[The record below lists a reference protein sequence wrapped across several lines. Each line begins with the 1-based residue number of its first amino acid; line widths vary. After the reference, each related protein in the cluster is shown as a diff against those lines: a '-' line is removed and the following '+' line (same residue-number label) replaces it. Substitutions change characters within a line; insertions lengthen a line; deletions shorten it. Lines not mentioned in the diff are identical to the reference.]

1 MHRRRRG
8 HRRSVVAAVLLL
20 SAACGSGDGG
30 AADASTPLPDLTLV
44 ALDGG
49 GDVEI
54 AAPTDRPRVV
64 NLWASWCAPCRQE
77 LPVFDDAATERADD
91 VEVVGVNVGDDADT
105 AAGVVEELDLTFEQ
119 LLDRDSELNAALQV
133 TNMPS
138 TLFVDPAGAVVEV
151 HAGAMTADELD
162 AAIDELVGA

>member
-1 MHRRRRG
+1 M
-8 HRRSVVAAVLLL
+8 
-20 SAACGSGDGG
+20 
-30 AADASTPLPDLTLV
+30 
-44 ALDGG
+44 
-49 GDVEI
+49 
-54 AAPTDRPRVV
+54 
-64 NLWASWCAPCRQE
+64 
-77 LPVFDDAATERADD
+77 FDDAATERADD

>member
-1 MHRRRRG
+1 M
-8 HRRSVVAAVLLL
+8 
-20 SAACGSGDGG
+20 
-30 AADASTPLPDLTLV
+30 
-44 ALDGG
+44 
-49 GDVEI
+49 
-54 AAPTDRPRVV
+54 
-64 NLWASWCAPCRQE
+64 
-77 LPVFDDAATERADD
+77 FDDAATERADD

-151 HAGAMTADELD
+151 HPGAMTADELD